1 MIAWFKKIYRK
12 LRAPEGGTF
21 TLVHCNH
28 NFEVLDV
35 SVRVSDIECRACS
48 PAVLESYV
56 TRWLCRQLAEEL
68 FKSIEVIKWTDHAD
82 PCMLA
87 SIYTARIRVLR
98 DGAAKETK

>member
-1 MIAWFKKIYRK
+1 MIAWFKRIYRK

-28 NFEVLDV
+28 NFEVLAV
-35 SVRVSDIECRACS
+35 SVRVSDIECRTCS
-48 PAVLESYV
+48 PAVLESHV

-68 FKSIEVIKWTDHAD
+68 FKGIEVIKWTDHAD
-82 PCMLA
+82 PCTLA
-87 SIYTARIRVLR
+87 STYTARIRVLR